1 MTSAVSRETR
11 AAISGG
17 AFLGVAMLI
26 ANAGNY
32 VLNLLLARWF
42 TPGQFADANLMVTL
56 MLSVMAVAVL
66 VQLVTVRSVGVLDAA
81 GKPELARVLIS
92 RIRRV
97 ALVAGLVVGLLF
109 AAPSALWSALF
120 NTESAWLFVILG
132 AGMPF
137 YIVQAVGRGA
147 LQGRLQFRRVG
158 MTYLIEMTVRLVLG
172 YGLVLAGG
180 GVIGATIG
188 LSVSF
193 VAAWLAVGLLTRTRG
208 AKTPASIEGIDFHDV
223 RSYAALVVVLLVG
236 QIIINNSDVLVAK
249 AVLSDFDAGIYSA
262 VALAGRAV
270 YFLSWSVATVIFPL
284 AARRQATQGDTGS
297 LLTGGIITVASIGV
311 AATVGAYFVGGP
323 VMGIVIGPDYANVSE
338 PLAAYAAVTTMFV
351 VANLIATHRLSQGH
365 VRESWIVVGGAV
377 VQVIALLIWNT
388 DITSL
393 IFAQAGAMALLLIA
407 IVTAQYWR
415 RTRVATDTSRSVVA

>member
-1 MTSAVSRETR
+1 
-11 AAISGG
+11 
-17 AFLGVAMLI
+17 
-26 ANAGNY
+26 
-32 VLNLLLARWF
+32 
-42 TPGQFADANLMVTL
+42 
-56 MLSVMAVAVL
+56 
-66 VQLVTVRSVGVLDAA
+66 VTVRSVGVLDAA

-97 ALVAGLVVGLLF
+97 ALVAGLMVGLFF
-109 AAPSALWSALF
+109 AAPSVLWSELF

-158 MTYLIEMTVRLVLG
+158 VTYLIEMAVRLLLG

-208 AKTPASIEGIDFHDV
+208 AMTPASIEGIDFHDV

-284 AARRQATQGDTGS
+284 AARRQATQGETGS

-351 VANLIATHRLSQGH
+351 VANLIATHRLSQGY

-393 IFAQAGAMALLLIA
+393 IFAQAGAMAMLLIA

-415 RTRVATDTSRSVVA
+415 RTRVATDTTRSVVA